1 MEATKKTGD
10 TNILLESGT
19 NEMEIV
25 EFSIES
31 NIYGIN
37 VAKVREIIKYPDNV
51 VSVPDSHP
59 SFEGISNI
67 RGKVIPIINLQKH
80 LGSSK
85 EQDKASSYIIISEFN
100 KTMVGFCVTSVARI
114 HRLSWKQIE
123 SPNGLISTDDGVV
136 VAIVKFDDRMVL
148 LLDFEKITADISPE
162 SGLQPDVTM
171 SPAKEKAGLD
181 RSSKTILIAE
191 DSKYILK
198 IIVKKLSAAGYKVCT
213 ASDGKMAWDH
223 LNLLINSDG
232 FRSIDDHINI
242 IISDIEM
249 PQMDGLHLI
258 KNIKTHEKLRHI
270 PCIVFSSLINSEMGE
285 KCKSVGADAQISKPE
300 LGGLVDIIDGFA
312 LSMDRADNK

>member
-1 MEATKKTGD
+1 MEATRRAGD

-25 EFSIES
+25 EFSIGA

-51 VSVPDSHP
+51 ISIPDSHP
-59 SFEGISNI
+59 SFEGIADI

-80 LGSSK
+80 LGSSAV
-85 EQDKASSYIIISEFN
+85 QDKSSSYIIISEFN

-123 SPNGLISTDDGVV
+123 SPSGLISTDEGVV
-136 VAIVKFDDRMVL
+136 VAIVKFADRMVL

-162 SGLQPDVTM
+162 SGMRSDTEINPV
-171 SPAKEKAGLD
+171 KEKDGLE

-191 DSKYILK
+191 DSNYILK
-198 IIVKKLSAAGYKVCT
+198 IIVNKLKEAGYNTCT
-213 ASDGKMAWDH
+213 ASDGQIAWDL
-223 LNLLINSDG
+223 LNSILNKKD
-232 FRSIDDHINI
+232 FKSIDDHINI

-258 KNIKTHEKLRHI
+258 KNIKTNDKLKDI
-270 PCIVFSSLINSEMGE
+270 PCIVFSSLINSEMGT

-300 LGGLVDIIDGFA
+300 LGSLVDIVDGFA
-312 LSMDRADNK
+312 LSLPGGR